1 MTPIKTLASVG
12 IALSAFVGSV
22 YAADCTTF
30 GSSVDAGTSSTA
42 DVTYNG
48 IESNAC
54 VISGDN
60 PQQGAGGNTSGFTST
75 FGSGWDLLAKVDSS
89 GQINGGNPIV
99 YDGITFTST
108 ISGIPG
114 TGGTWTLSSDQG
126 VTLDLVFA
134 MHASNN
140 SGAFLFDDLSLVSGG
155 SGSWEINWLNN
166 GGNVPNYS
174 NLTLFVRDVV
184 VTPVPEPET
193 YALML
198 AGLAAVGFIARR
210 RKV

>member
-1 MTPIKTLASVG
+1 MQT
-12 IALSAFVGSV
+12 
-22 YAADCTTF
+22 
-30 GSSVDAGTSSTA
+30 
-42 DVTYNG
+42 
-48 IESNAC
+48 
-54 VISGDN
+54 
-60 PQQGAGGNTSGFTST
+60 GN
-75 FGSGWDLLAKVDSS
+75 DD
-89 GQINGGNPIV
+89 
-99 YDGITFTST
+99 TST